1 MQDVSKPLGLVG
13 RQPFAYDVRSPATKG
28 VDMSNR
34 HLPDWD
40 WRIWGG
46 SLITI
51 IWLAGGAIYLGA
63 VVGWAFWHEGADT
76 IGGFFEGFFAPLA
89 FLWLV
94 VGLFIQQKELS
105 RTREEMRQSNLLSA
119 QQAKAMEASALTAR
133 QQAFFLIADNVR
145 RQTGNLL
152 GVMLASSGN
161 DLIGDEEE
169 IQRHWIA
176 HSAGDFE
183 RFPRLL
189 VAEGNALLEGNF
201 GQIRTGGEFFF
212 GSPFRASMSEE
223 YIRSFRRLLQ
233 LARDCDTGS
242 AIRGTVAHTP
252 HGLVYGAMLS
262 HLDAPRA
269 WALLDG
275 PEPKEPTAD
284 VAGTW
289 PVVLDPEIRD
299 ASPTPEFTL
308 RLRVSDDGV
317 VTGAT
322 ESSDGEAMIE
332 AGAIVG
338 NALFFRQHVN
348 GPVLFWATVDGNR
361 MQGRGENHYGDTF
374 GFSATRCD
382 EP

>member
-1 MQDVSKPLGLVG
+1 
-13 RQPFAYDVRSPATKG
+13 
-28 VDMSNR
+28 MSNR
-34 HLPDWD
+34 LPDWD
-40 WRIWGG
+40 WRIWGA
-46 SLITI
+46 SLVTI

-63 VVGWAFWHEGADT
+63 VVGWAFWHAGADT

-105 RTREEMRQSNLLSA
+105 RTQEEMRESNLLSA

-133 QQAFFLIADNVR
+133 QQAFFLIAENVR

-152 GVMLASSGN
+152 GVMLTSSEN
-161 DLIGDEEE
+161 DLIADEEE
-169 IQRHWIA
+169 FQQHWEA

-183 RFPRLL
+183 YFPRL
-189 VAEGNALLEGNF
+189 VTGDALNERNF
-201 GQIRTGGEFFF
+201 GQIRIGGEFFF
-212 GSPFRASMSEE
+212 GSPLRASMSEE

-262 HLDAPRA
+262 HLDAARA

-275 PEPKEPTAD
+275 PVPKGPTAE

-289 PVVLDPEIRD
+289 LVSLDPEFRD
-299 ASPTPEFTL
+299 ASRTPEFTL
-308 RLRVSDDGV
+308 RLRDGDDGV
-317 VTGAT
+317 VTGGT
-322 ESSDGEAMIE
+322 ESNLGESMLE
-332 AGAIVG
+332 AGTLVG
-338 NALFFRQHVN
+338 NALFFRLDVN

-361 MQGRGENHYGDTF
+361 MQGRWEDRNGDIV
-374 GFSATRCD
+374 GFSATKRD